1 MRIFLDWLYL
11 FNTHMPGR
19 RRVLSEALSDPPA
32 RNTGS
37 PLKGGPPARHALWL
51 VNIPDRNISIRC
63 RARRKVRQWT
73 RLPFSSIDLDPFKG

>member
-11 FNTHMPGR
+11 FNSIVPGR

-32 RNTGS
+32 RNTES
-37 PLKGGPPARHALWL
+37 PLKGGPSARYALQL

-63 RARRKVRQWT
+63 RAGRKVSYNGPDRRSLLLTWT
-73 RLPFSSIDLDPFKG
+73 LF